1 MVGGITVASGGRG
14 AERIGDL
21 LSLQGRAKR
30 DPEGYEGELLL
41 QLRHFDAC
49 LGIFLLQPTTS
60 TSGNAASAAAADP
73 GASKELADMAMFLA
87 HMTPLYPQHL
97 GKFPQQLL
105 QLLASHGATL
115 QPALCRQLT
124 QAVIL
129 LRNRKVAVRLTPWR
143 QYLRLFWSSVLCM
156 KQRYRSSGIVC
167 HLQMISL
174 VDAVPVLMALQCR
187 GDRVLRRLCFLHI
200 IQDIRRMNLKNKNE
214 PSNKPLQTILYN
226 LLQVPIPHA
235 CRNYRMQWGNVKGT
249 FLWIEQ
255 SIAAIAPASLSL
267 LLVLDAIVEDI
278 CYFMLICIY
287 YWFSWFKTVLVSC
300 VCMLI
305 GITECNRNL

>member
-1 MVGGITVASGGRG
+1 MLGFCGFGVVSCVRLGAQSSLLSPSREPETERDSTKKRVAMVGGITVASGGRG

-60 TSGNAASAAAADP
+60 SSGNAASAAAADP

-129 LRNRKVAVRLTPWR
+129 LRNRKVAVRLP
-143 QYLRLFWSSVLCM
+143 
-156 KQRYRSSGIVC
+156 
-167 HLQMISL
+167 
-174 VDAVPVLMALQCR
+174 P
-187 GDRVLRRLCFLHI
+187 
-200 IQDIRRMNLKNKNE
+200 
-214 PSNKPLQTILYN
+214 
-226 LLQVPIPHA
+226 
-235 CRNYRMQWGNVKGT
+235 
-249 FLWIEQ
+249 
-255 SIAAIAPASLSL
+255 
-267 LLVLDAIVEDI
+267 
-278 CYFMLICIY
+278 
-287 YWFSWFKTVLVSC
+287 
-300 VCMLI
+300 
-305 GITECNRNL
+305 